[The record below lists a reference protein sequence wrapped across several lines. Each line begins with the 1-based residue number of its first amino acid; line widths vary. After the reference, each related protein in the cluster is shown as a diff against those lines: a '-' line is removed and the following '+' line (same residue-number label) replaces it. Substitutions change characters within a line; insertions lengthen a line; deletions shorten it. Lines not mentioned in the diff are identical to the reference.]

1 MSYRFSVD
9 PTPFPLI
16 QSASSTNNSPSS
28 QAQFVQ
34 PLNPAREYL
43 SRHATPI
50 CSGQAIER
58 WRKHPWQ
65 PSGYASR
72 WGTRIQLQSIC
83 NMRLFQF
90 SSVTGSPLPI
100 TRNTLHLS
108 LIICLPSGKP
118 SHRG

>member
-1 MSYRFSVD
+1 MNAAREGRMSYRFSVD

-16 QSASSTNNSPSS
+16 QPASSTNNSPGP

-58 WRKHPWQ
+58 WWKHPWQ

-72 WGTRIQLQSIC
+72 CGTRIQLQSIC
-83 NMRLFQF
+83 
-90 SSVTGSPLPI
+90 
-100 TRNTLHLS
+100 
-108 LIICLPSGKP
+108 
-118 SHRG
+118 